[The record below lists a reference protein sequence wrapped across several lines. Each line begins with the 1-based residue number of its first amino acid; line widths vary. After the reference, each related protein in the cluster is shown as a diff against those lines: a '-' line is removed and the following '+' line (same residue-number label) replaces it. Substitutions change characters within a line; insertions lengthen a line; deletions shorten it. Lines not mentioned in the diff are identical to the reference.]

1 MEEERVLETTTVT
14 GGERPQVEGRRRTL
28 SNDHAPQSRKGLDNR
43 METPKVQQRVRRK
56 PGNEESGRPIRDNM
70 DVEGGA
76 LDWIFRRERRRSS
89 SAHGR
94 DEKDIYGDSPLK
106 APNIEERQRGRPSGA
121 TAK

>member
-1 MEEERVLETTTVT
+1 MEEGRVLETTD
-14 GGERPQVEGRRRTL
+14 ERPQVEGRRRTL
-28 SNDHAPQSRKGLDNR
+28 INDHAPPSRKGLENR
-43 METPKVQQRVRRK
+43 METPQEQQPVRRQ
-56 PGNEESGRPIRDNM
+56 PGDEESGRPIRDKM

-76 LDWIFRRERRRSS
+76 LDWIFSRERRRSS

-106 APNIEERQRGRPSGA
+106 APKIEDRLRGRPSGA